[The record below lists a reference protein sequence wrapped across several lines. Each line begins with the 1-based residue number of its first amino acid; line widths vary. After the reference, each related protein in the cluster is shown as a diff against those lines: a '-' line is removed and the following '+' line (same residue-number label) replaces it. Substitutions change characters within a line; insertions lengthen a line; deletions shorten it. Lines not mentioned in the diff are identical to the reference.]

1 MDNFGQNLKSLRKR
15 KGLTQLELAKKLGV
29 QKTTVSNYETSV
41 SSPPK
46 NVLVEIARFFDVS
59 LDELL
64 GAREEKPV
72 QSGSPVLKEGKN
84 NLYSQNKT
92 VKIFSEICD
101 RSEIVN
107 IRNGVAYVSFS
118 DLGSGEYFGL
128 VQKDDS
134 LSPKGIQKGDYVIF
148 KAQQVVSN
156 GDLVAVSVDGNPAKT
171 GIFHETESE
180 IGIIPPMV
188 TPVNLPVFF
197 PKKSGN
203 VKILGKAVKA
213 VKNTI

>member
-15 KGLTQLELAKKLGV
+15 MGLTQLELAKKLGV

-46 NVLVEIARFFDVS
+46 NVLVEIANFFDVS

-64 GAREEKPV
+64 GAREEKVPTGEIFV
-72 QSGSPVLKEGKN
+72 MREGKN
-84 NLYSQNKT
+84 NLYPQSKT
-92 VKIFSEICD
+92 VKIFSELSNRTEITNV
-101 RSEIVN
+101 RSASASIT
-107 IRNGVAYVSFS
+107 FS
-118 DLGSGEYFGL
+118 DLGSGEFFGL
-128 VQKDDS
+128 VQKDES
-134 LSPKGIQKGDYVIF
+134 LSPRGILKGDYIIF
-148 KAQQVVSN
+148 KSMQVVSN
-156 GDLVAVSVDGNPAKT
+156 GDLVAVSIDGNPAAI
-171 GIFHETESE
+171 GVFHETASE

-188 TPVNLPVFF
+188 TAKSLPLFF

-213 VKNTI
+213 IKNTI

>member
-1 MDNFGQNLKSLRKR
+1 MDSFGQNLKSLRKR

-64 GAREEKPV
+64 GAREEKPA
-72 QSGSPVLKEGKN
+72 QNSSFVLKEGKN

-101 RSEIVN
+101 RSEIAN
-107 IRNGVAYVSFS
+107 IRNGVASVSFS

-128 VQKDDS
+128 VQKDGA
-134 LSPKGIQKGDYVIF
+134 LSARGISERDYIIF
-148 KAQQVVSN
+148 KTMQVVSN
-156 GDLVAVSVDGNPAKT
+156 GDLVAVSVDEKPAVV
-171 GIFHETESE
+171 GVFHETESE
-180 IGIIPPMV
+180 IGIIPPTV
-188 TPVNLPVFF
+188 TPVSLPMFF